1 MQSRHVDGWFP
12 SPYKIDVPEP
22 VDLVAIIAYIKGM
35 AGYVST
41 VPLRR
46 GDRGRGGFV
55 NILQVRL
62 EELGYNPGTPDG
74 IFGRKTE
81 KAVKNLQRVSGL
93 VQDGVVGGETWKA
106 LWP

>member
-1 MQSRHVDGWFP
+1 M
-12 SPYKIDVPEP
+12 
-22 VDLVAIIAYIKGM
+22 AILAYIKGM

-62 EELGYNPGTPDG
+62 EELGYNPGAPDG